1 MSDETALIPV
11 EQREIDFYEDQIT
24 AVLVEE
30 EDGGR
35 REVYIPIRPLVDY
48 LGLAWTGQYERIQRD
63 PVLSDIIATVRVTRT
78 EGKREVTRGLM
89 ALPLGYLNGWLF
101 GINANRVKEET
112 RDRLIR
118 YQRECYQVLA
128 DAFLGPQET
137 TVTSATASLIQV
149 RDMGLAI
156 ARLAEEQIQH
166 ERRLTTVEGR
176 LDQAAIVVGRIDKR
190 LRSVEK
196 RVSPGNPISDEQAAE
211 IKELVKAVAMAHG
224 GNFQAIWGEMH
235 RRFEVSSYKLIPQE
249 KFADVLRFL
258 KEWGGKTE

>member
-1 MSDETALIPV
+1 MSREEKALIPV
-11 EQREIDFYEDQIT
+11 EQREIEFYEDQIL

-30 EDGGR
+30 EAGGR
-35 REVYIPIRPLVDY
+35 RVYVPVRPICDY
-48 LGLAWTGQYERIQRD
+48 LGVSWSGQRERINRD
-63 PVLSDIIATVRVTRT
+63 AVLSDVVRFVRVTRT
-78 EGKREVTRGLM
+78 NSAGGNPNVT
-89 ALPLGYLNGWLF
+89 ALPLEFLNGFLF
-101 GINANRVKEET
+101 GINASRVKDEV
-112 RDRLIR
+112 RPRLIR

-137 TVTSATASLIQV
+137 AVTSATASLVQV

-166 ERRLTTVEGR
+166 EQRLTTVEGR
-176 LDQAAIVVGRIDKR
+176 LNQAAIVVGCIDKR

-224 GNFQAIWGEMH
+224 GL
-235 RRFEVSSYKLIPQE
+235 SSDLGR
-249 KFADVLRFL
+249 DVPSF
-258 KEWGGKTE
+258 